1 MNTVLFHIDGHIAT
15 ITINKPQVLNA
26 LSTEVLTDL
35 NHALDEVEK
44 AENIYAVIITGAGE
58 KSFVAGADIS
68 EMKIRIRHRQQN
80 TVPLGT
86 RCFCILKTSRALLL
100 LQ

>member
-35 NHALDEVEK
+35 KQVLDEIEK
-44 AENIYAVIITGAGE
+44 IENLKINLDYSKFDYKDIKEIRNYDFEIEEKIHIYGKDLVIKLSPSKNNWLFG
-58 KSFVAGADIS
+58 K
-68 EMKIRIRHRQQN
+68 
-80 TVPLGT
+80 
-86 RCFCILKTSRALLL
+86 
-100 LQ
+100 